1 MIVWLI
7 QVLVWLCILGLIWW
21 LLTTYLVPVLP
32 PPIQQVARILITI
45 VFVLI
50 LIYMLI
56 GIVPVRWPGAAPGI
70 R

>member
-1 MIVWLI
+1 MIPWLI
-7 QVLVWLCILGLIWW
+7 GLLIWLCVLGLIWW
-21 LLTTYLVPVLP
+21 LITGFVVPLLP
-32 PPIQQVARILITI
+32 QPMQQVARVIVTI

-56 GIVPVRWPGAAPGI
+56 GVYPMHFPGPPP